1 FNFFQL
7 FDNLK
12 LSKQT
17 EEANCNDDST
27 INGVVQKLCA
37 RFLQLSKESNTVPHL
52 RSSCFKRRK
61 ASAENN
67 FTVISEIR
75 RCTSSKLTNKILNLN
90 AETDEMNNH
99 CDGQKYK
106 MDFVPAEMKV
116 VDRVKLNGTY
126 LYHATVI
133 PADTKPNRKAK
144 KIESIREKFEK
155 ISATTST
162 LPSKK
167 VNKIRFRR
175 DCNVPIVNARK
186 VESVEMQGQIQKAQ
200 NDGNI
205 VRMVVKLAPSDDNPT
220 ITELPTI
227 PTVSCLPNF
236 QVISF

>member
-1 FNFFQL
+1 MKIFK
-7 FDNLK
+7 NLEI
-12 LSKQT
+12 SYGP
-17 EEANCNDDST
+17 
-27 INGVVQKLCA
+27 GVVQKLCA

-116 VDRVKLNGTY
+116 
-126 LYHATVI
+126 
-133 PADTKPNRKAK
+133 
-144 KIESIREKFEK
+144 
-155 ISATTST
+155 
-162 LPSKK
+162 
-167 VNKIRFRR
+167 NKIRFRR

-236 QVISF
+236 QEKINDQMKKSSEKESDESNTDRSFQFENIEATSIISNNTSGNL

>member
-1 FNFFQL
+1 FTPFYSFNFKHSSTIFKREL

-27 INGVVQKLCA
+27 INEISYGPGVVQKLCA
-37 RFLQLSKESNTVPHL
+37 RFLQLSKE
-52 RSSCFKRRK
+52 
-61 ASAENN
+61 
-67 FTVISEIR
+67 
-75 RCTSSKLTNKILNLN
+75 NKILNLN

-200 NDGNI
+200 NDE
-205 VRMVVKLAPSDDNPT
+205 VLR
-220 ITELPTI
+220 
-227 PTVSCLPNF
+227 
-236 QVISF
+236 